1 MTAIATS
8 DRKSFGE
15 RLSQS
20 IGEVEEILLR
30 LLAISSE
37 NPPGDTAAL
46 ASEIQ
51 SILSAVPGIDV
62 ELVTAVEP
70 IVNVAAVIRG
80 RGPGRRLVFN
90 GHLDTFENGDV
101 SAWSTN
107 PFGERKA
114 GYIYGRGAVDMKGGL
129 AALIFAAMR
138 LAEMREHWQG
148 ELVLILTGDE
158 ESAGPN
164 GTQFLLETNALATG
178 DAMMCADA
186 GSPQVLRFGEKGSIW
201 LTLEA
206 RGKGGHGAH
215 AHLTIS
221 AVDRLIDAMTSLRAI
236 TTMELSA
243 TPEINA
249 AIDSAAAVS
258 EQHSGAGE
266 AQILKSITVNFG
278 TIHGGTTRNIVAD
291 QAEATADI
299 RLPAGASLEQVNTE
313 IATRLDGL
321 PGISYRID
329 NQTGASVTDPGAEIV
344 TRSIAVCSEV
354 IGQRAVATMR
364 VGASDSP
371 LFRDRG
377 IPAVVCGL
385 TPLNMGAADEHVL
398 IKELRQLAQIYA
410 LTGFDY
416 LRDGAA

>member
-1 MTAIATS
+1 MSAA
-8 DRKSFGE
+8 DRNSFAE

-20 IGEVEEILLR
+20 SSEAEEILLR

-37 NPPGDTAAL
+37 NPPGDTTLL
-46 ASEIQ
+46 AIEIQ
-51 SILSAVPGIDV
+51 SILSSIPGIDV

-80 RGPGRRLVFN
+80 RSPGRRLVFN

-101 SAWSTN
+101 SAWSSN

-114 GYIYGRGAVDMKGGL
+114 DHIFGRGAADMKGGL
-129 AALIFAAMR
+129 AAQIFAARR

-158 ESAGPN
+158 ESAGPH
-164 GTQFLLETNALATG
+164 GTQFLLETNELATG

-215 AHLTIS
+215 AHLTTS
-221 AVDRLIDAMTSLRAI
+221 AVDRLIDAMTSLREI
-236 TTMELSA
+236 TAMELSA
-243 TPEINA
+243 TPEIDD
-249 AIDSAAAVS
+249 AIDNAAAVS
-258 EQHSGAGE
+258 EQHSGVGE
-266 AQILKSITVNFG
+266 AQTLKSITVNFG
-278 TIHGGTTRNIVAD
+278 TIQGGTTRNIVAD
-291 QAEATADI
+291 HAEATADI
-299 RLPAGASLEQVNTE
+299 RLPAGASLEGVNAE
-313 IATRLDGL
+313 IAARLEGL

-329 NQTGASVTDPGAEIV
+329 SQTQPSVTDPNEEIV
-344 TRSIAVCSEV
+344 ARSVAVCSDV
-354 IGQRAVATMR
+354 IGHQAVATMR

-371 LFRDRG
+371 HFRERA
-377 IPAVVCGL
+377 IPSVVCGL
-385 TPLNMGAADEHVL
+385 TPFNMGAPDEHIL
-398 IKELRQLAQIYA
+398 IEELRQLAQIYA

-416 LRDGAA
+416 LSDTGS